1 MRDFLRLLRYARPY
15 TVRMALGVLC
25 VAVVAL
31 THIAM
36 PLVTRFVFDG
46 IIGSHGRPVTVR
58 LLGFG
63 VTTTPLLMLD
73 LVLAAVV
80 TLYTIQG
87 AVSFARTYLMSW
99 VGQRVLFDIRNHLF
113 QRLQELPMQFYQ
125 RRGTGLLMARITG
138 DVDAMGGMITSST
151 IDLFTNALMLVVIV
165 AILIKWDW
173 KLAVMSFV
181 VLPLFALNYHLFIR
195 YIRRIW
201 VRLRDKWSEL
211 YGELHESI
219 AGAQVVKAFS
229 QERYEKRMFF
239 RSMRETYGHSV
250 DLARAGT
257 LMGGISQLLAALGT
271 AVILWYGGSEVLRHH
286 LTIGQLVGFMGY
298 LGMLYS
304 PVVTLSTSN
313 EIIQRGLISA
323 ERVFDIIDARSTVK
337 EDPDAK
343 PMPPVKGEVVF
354 DHVSFSYEPEKT
366 VLDDVSIAVRP
377 GMVVALVGPSGSGKT
392 TLANLIPRFYDPTA
406 GHVLIDGVDIRHVT
420 LRSLRSQIGIV
431 LQETFLFS
439 GTIKDNLRYGRME
452 ATDQEVVEAAIM
464 ANAHDFIVKELSEG
478 YDSEVGERGLRL
490 SGGQKQRIAIAR
502 AILRNPRILVLDE
515 ATSSLDSEA
524 EALIQEALERLMR
537 SRTTFVIAHRLSTV
551 MKADLI
557 LVLREGRLIEQGT
570 HEELVAADGLYGRL
584 YRKQFK
590 IAEPADTQVDS
601 LFK

>member
-1 MRDFLRLLRYARPY
+1 MG
-15 TVRMALGVLC
+15 LGVLC

-31 THIAM
+31 THVAM
-36 PLVTRFVFDG
+36 PLITRFVFDG
-46 IIGSHGRPVTVR
+46 IIGAHGHPVTLRV
-58 LLGFG
+58 LGLSL
-63 VTTTPLLMLD
+63 TTSPLVMLN
-73 LVLAAVV
+73 LVLVAIV
-80 TLYTIQG
+80 TLYTVQG
-87 AVSFARTYLMSW
+87 AVSFIRTYLMSW

-151 IDLFTNALMLVVIV
+151 IDLFTNALTLVVIV

-173 KLAVMSFV
+173 RLALISFI
-181 VLPLFALNYHLFIR
+181 VLPLFAINYRLFIR
-195 YIRRIW
+195 YIRAIW

-250 DLARAGT
+250 DLARVGT

-271 AVILWYGGSEVLRHH
+271 AVILWYGGSEVLRHN

-323 ERVFDIIDARSTVK
+323 ERVFDIVDARSSVK
-337 EDPDAK
+337 EDPNAN
-343 PMPPVKGEVVF
+343 PLPPVKGQVVL
-354 DHVSFSYEPEKT
+354 DHVSFSYEPEKL
-366 VLDDVSIAVRP
+366 VLDDISATAEP

-392 TLANLIPRFYDPTA
+392 TFANLIPRFYDPTS
-406 GHVLIDGVDIRHVT
+406 GRVLVDGNDIRHVT
-420 LRSLRSQIGIV
+420 LRSLRSQIGMV

-464 ANAHDFIVKELSEG
+464 ANAHDFIVKELPEG

-502 AILRNPRILVLDE
+502 AILRNPRILILDE

-537 SRTTFVIAHRLSTV
+537 NRTTFVIAHRLSTV
-551 MKADLI
+551 MKADVI
-557 LVLREGRLIEQGT
+557 LVLREGRLIERGS

-590 IAEPADTQVDS
+590 LDEKKESDVDS
-601 LFK
+601 LLK

>member
-1 MRDFLRLLRYARPY
+1 MG
-15 TVRMALGVLC
+15 LGLLC
-25 VAVVAL
+25 VAVVAM
-31 THIAM
+31 THVLM
-36 PLVTRFVFDG
+36 PLITRFVLDD
-46 IIGSHGRPVTVR
+46 IINSHGRPVR
-58 LLGFG
+58 LNLVGIAL
-63 VTTTPLLMLD
+63 TLHPLAMLN
-73 LVLAAVV
+73 LIFVLILA
-80 TLYTIQG
+80 LYTIQG
-87 AVSFARTYLMSW
+87 AVSFVRTYLMSW
-99 VGQRVLFDIRNHLF
+99 VGQRVLFDIRNALF

-125 RRGTGLLMARITG
+125 RRGTGHIMARITG
-138 DVDAMGGMITSST
+138 DVDAMGGMITSSS
-151 IDLFTNALMLVVIV
+151 IDLLTNTLTILVIV
-165 AILIKWDW
+165 GILLRWHW
-173 KLAVMSFV
+173 KLAVISFV
-181 VLPLFALNYHLFIR
+181 VLPLFAVNYHLFIR
-195 YIRRIW
+195 YIRAIW

-239 RSMRETYGHSV
+239 RSMRETYAHTV
-250 DLARAGT
+250 DLARTGT
-257 LMGGISQLLAALGT
+257 LMGAISQLLAALGT
-271 AVILWYGGSEVLRHH
+271 AVILWYGGAEAVRGH
-286 LTIGQLVGFMGY
+286 LTVGQLVGFMGY

-313 EIIQRGLISA
+313 EMIQRGLISA
-323 ERVFDIIDARSTVK
+323 ERVFDILDARSSVK

-343 PMPPVKGEVVF
+343 PLPPVEGRVVF
-354 DHVSFSYEPEKT
+354 DRVSFGYEPEKL
-366 VLDDVSIAVRP
+366 VLDDISVAVQP

-392 TLANLIPRFYDPTA
+392 TFANLVPRFYDPTS
-406 GHVLIDGVDIRHVT
+406 GRVLIDGRDIRHVT

-452 ATDQEVVEAAIM
+452 ATDEEIVQAAIM
-464 ANAHDFIVKELSEG
+464 ANAHDFIVKELPEG

-502 AILRNPRILVLDE
+502 AILRDPRILILDE

-524 EALIQEALERLMR
+524 EALIQQALERLMR
-537 SRTTFVIAHRLSTV
+537 TRTTFVIAHRLSTV

-570 HEELVAADGLYGRL
+570 HDELVAANGLYGRL

-590 IAEPADTQVDS
+590 LDEEADKRVDAM
-601 LFK
+601 FK

>member
-15 TVRMALGVLC
+15 TVRMGLGVLC

-31 THIAM
+31 THVAM
-36 PLVTRFVFDG
+36 PLITRFVFDG
-46 IIGSHGRPVTVR
+46 IVGSHGRPVTLRV
-58 LLGFG
+58 LGLSL
-63 VTTTPLLMLD
+63 TTSPLVMLN
-73 LVLAAVV
+73 LVLVAIVA
-80 TLYTIQG
+80 LYTVQG
-87 AVSFARTYLMSW
+87 AVSFVRTYLMSW

-151 IDLFTNALMLVVIV
+151 IDLFTNALTVVVIV
-165 AILIKWDW
+165 AILVKWDW
-173 KLAVMSFV
+173 RLALISFV
-181 VLPLFALNYHLFIR
+181 VLPLFAINYHLFIR
-195 YIRRIW
+195 YIRAIW

-250 DLARAGT
+250 DLARVGT

-271 AVILWYGGSEVLRHH
+271 AVILWYGGGEVLRHQ

-323 ERVFDIIDARSTVK
+323 ERVFDIVDARSSVK
-337 EDPDAK
+337 EDPNAN
-343 PMPPVKGEVVF
+343 PLPPVKGQVVF
-354 DHVSFSYEPEKT
+354 DHVSFSYEPEKL
-366 VLDDVSIAVRP
+366 VLDDISAAAEP

-392 TLANLIPRFYDPTA
+392 TFANLIPRFYDPTS
-406 GHVLIDGVDIRHVT
+406 GRVLIDGNDIRHVT
-420 LRSLRSQIGIV
+420 LRSLRSQIGMV

-464 ANAHDFIVKELSEG
+464 ANAHDFIVKELPEG

-502 AILRNPRILVLDE
+502 AILRNPRILILDE

-524 EALIQEALERLMR
+524 ESLIQEALERLMR
-537 SRTTFVIAHRLSTV
+537 DRTTFVIAHRLSTV
-551 MKADLI
+551 MKADVI
-557 LVLREGRLIEQGT
+557 LVLREGRLIERGS

-590 IAEPADTQVDS
+590 LDEKKESDVDS
-601 LFK
+601 LLK

>member
-1 MRDFLRLLRYARPY
+1 MRDILRLLRYARPY
-15 TVRMALGVLC
+15 LMRMGLGVLC

-31 THIAM
+31 THVAM
-36 PLVTRFVFDG
+36 PFITKFVFDDIVG
-46 IIGSHGRPVTVR
+46 GGGRPVTVR
-58 LLGFG
+58 LAGLSL
-63 VTTTPLLMLD
+63 TLRPLAMLN
-73 LVLAAVV
+73 LVLVAVL
-80 TLYTIQG
+80 TLYAVQG
-87 AVSFARTYLMSW
+87 AVSFVRTYLMSW

-125 RRGTGLLMARITG
+125 RRGTGHLMARITG
-138 DVDAMGGMITSST
+138 DVDAMGGMITSSS
-151 IDLFTNALMLVVIV
+151 IDLFTNALTLGVIV
-165 AILIKWDW
+165 AILLNWHW
-173 KLAVMSFV
+173 KLALISFA
-181 VLPLFALNYHLFIR
+181 VLPLFAINYHLFIR
-195 YIRRIW
+195 YIRIIW
-201 VRLRDKWSEL
+201 VRLRDKWTEL

-239 RSMRETYGHSV
+239 RSMRETYSHSV
-250 DLARAGT
+250 DLARVGT
-257 LMGGISQLLAALGT
+257 LMGAISQLLAATGT
-271 AVILWYGGSEVLRHH
+271 GVILWYGGGEVLRGH

-313 EIIQRGLISA
+313 ETIQRGLISA
-323 ERVFDIIDARSTVK
+323 ERVFDILDARSTVK
-337 EDPDAK
+337 EAPDAV
-343 PMPPVKGEVVF
+343 PLPPVKGHVVF
-354 DHVSFSYEPEKT
+354 DRVSFSYEPEKL
-366 VLDDVSIAVRP
+366 VLDDISVAVEP

-392 TLANLIPRFYDPTA
+392 TFANLIPRFYDPTS
-406 GHVLIDGVDIRHVT
+406 GRVLVDGYDIKRVT

-452 ATDQEVVEAAIM
+452 ATDQETVEAAIM
-464 ANAHDFIVKELSEG
+464 ANAHDFIVKELPEG

-502 AILRNPRILVLDE
+502 AILRNPRILILDE

-524 EALIQEALERLMR
+524 EALIQQALERLMR
-537 SRTTFVIAHRLSTV
+537 NRTTFVIAHRLSTV

-557 LVLREGRLIEQGT
+557 LVLREGRLIERGT
-570 HEELVAADGLYGRL
+570 HEELVAANGLYGRL

-590 IAEPADTQVDS
+590 LDEQVDS
-601 LFK
+601 LLK

>member
-1 MRDFLRLLRYARPY
+1 MRKFLRLLRYARPY
-15 TVRMALGVLC
+15 VVRMGLGVLC

-31 THIAM
+31 THVAM
-36 PLVTRFVFDG
+36 PLITRFVFDDIVG
-46 IIGSHGRPVTVR
+46 GGGRPATVR
-58 LLGFG
+58 LGAASL
-63 VTTTPLLMLD
+63 TLDPLAMLN
-73 LVLAAVV
+73 LVLVAIL
-80 TLYTIQG
+80 TLYAIQG
-87 AVSFARTYLMSW
+87 AVSFVRTYLMSW

-125 RRGTGLLMARITG
+125 RRGTGHLMARITG
-138 DVDAMGGMITSST
+138 DVDTMGGMITSSS
-151 IDLFTNALMLVVIV
+151 IDLFTNTLTIGVIV
-165 AILIKWDW
+165 AILLKWHW
-173 KLAVMSFV
+173 KLALISFM

-195 YIRRIW
+195 YIRVIW

-239 RSMRETYGHSV
+239 RSMRETYSHSV

-257 LMGGISQLLAALGT
+257 LMGAISQLLAATGT
-271 AVILWYGGSEVLRHH
+271 AVILWYGGSEVVRGH

-323 ERVFDIIDARSTVK
+323 ERVFDILDARSTVK

-343 PMPPVKGEVVF
+343 PLPPVKGEVVF
-354 DHVSFSYEPEKT
+354 DHVSFSYEPEKL
-366 VLDDVSIAVRP
+366 VLENIAVSVEP
-377 GMVVALVGPSGSGKT
+377 GKVVALVGPSGSGKT
-392 TLANLIPRFYDPTA
+392 TFANLVPRFYDPTS
-406 GHVLIDGVDIRHVT
+406 GRILIDGHDIRHVA
-420 LRSLRSQIGIV
+420 LLSLRGQIGIV

-452 ATDQEVVEAAIM
+452 ATDEEVVEAAMM
-464 ANAHDFIVKELSEG
+464 ANAHDFIVKELPEG
-478 YDSEVGERGLRL
+478 YDTEVGERGLRL

-502 AILRNPRILVLDE
+502 AILRNPRILILDE

-537 SRTTFVIAHRLSTV
+537 NRTTFVIAHRLSTV

-557 LVLREGRLIEQGT
+557 LVLREGRLIERGT
-570 HEELVAADGLYGRL
+570 HEELVAANGLYGRL

-590 IAEPADTQVDS
+590 LDEQGESEVDS
-601 LFK
+601 LLR

>member
-1 MRDFLRLLRYARPY
+1 MG
-15 TVRMALGVLC
+15 LGVLC

-31 THIAM
+31 THVAM
-36 PLVTRFVFDG
+36 PLITRFVFDG
-46 IIGSHGRPVTVR
+46 IVGSHGRPVTLRV
-58 LLGFG
+58 LGLSL
-63 VTTTPLLMLD
+63 TTSPLVMLN
-73 LVLAAVV
+73 LVLVAIVA
-80 TLYTIQG
+80 LYTVQG
-87 AVSFARTYLMSW
+87 AVSFVRTYLMSW

-151 IDLFTNALMLVVIV
+151 IDLFTNALTVVVIV
-165 AILIKWDW
+165 AILVKWDW
-173 KLAVMSFV
+173 RLALISFV
-181 VLPLFALNYHLFIR
+181 VLPLFAINYHLFIR
-195 YIRRIW
+195 YIRAIW

-250 DLARAGT
+250 DLARVGT

-271 AVILWYGGSEVLRHH
+271 AVILWYGGGEVLRHQ

-323 ERVFDIIDARSTVK
+323 ERVFDIVDARSSVK
-337 EDPDAK
+337 EDPNAN
-343 PMPPVKGEVVF
+343 PLPPVKGQVVF
-354 DHVSFSYEPEKT
+354 DHVSFSYEPEKL
-366 VLDDVSIAVRP
+366 VLDDISAAAEP

-392 TLANLIPRFYDPTA
+392 TFANLIPRFYDPTS
-406 GHVLIDGVDIRHVT
+406 GRVLIDGNDIRHVT
-420 LRSLRSQIGIV
+420 LRSLRSQIGMV

-464 ANAHDFIVKELSEG
+464 ANAHDFIVKELPEG

-502 AILRNPRILVLDE
+502 AILRNPRILILDE

-524 EALIQEALERLMR
+524 ESLIQEALERLMR
-537 SRTTFVIAHRLSTV
+537 DRTTFVIAHRLSTV
-551 MKADLI
+551 MKADVI
-557 LVLREGRLIEQGT
+557 LVLREGRLIERGS

-590 IAEPADTQVDS
+590 LDEKKESDVDS
-601 LFK
+601 LLK

>member
-1 MRDFLRLLRYARPY
+1 
-15 TVRMALGVLC
+15 
-25 VAVVAL
+25 
-31 THIAM
+31 
-36 PLVTRFVFDG
+36 
-46 IIGSHGRPVTVR
+46 
-58 LLGFG
+58 
-63 VTTTPLLMLD
+63 
-73 LVLAAVV
+73 
-80 TLYTIQG
+80 
-87 AVSFARTYLMSW
+87 
-99 VGQRVLFDIRNHLF
+99 
-113 QRLQELPMQFYQ
+113 MQFYQ

-151 IDLFTNALMLVVIV
+151 IDLFTNALTVVVIV
-165 AILIKWDW
+165 AILLKWDW
-173 KLAVMSFV
+173 KLALISFV

-195 YIRRIW
+195 YIRTIW

-250 DLARAGT
+250 DLARTGT

-271 AVILWYGGSEVLRHH
+271 AVILWYGGSEVLRHN
-286 LTIGQLVGFMGY
+286 LSIGQLVGFMGY

-323 ERVFDIIDARSTVK
+323 ERVFDIVDARSSVR
-337 EDPDAK
+337 EDPNAD
-343 PMPPVKGEVVF
+343 PLPPVKGDVVF
-354 DHVSFSYEPEKT
+354 DQVSFSYEPEKL
-366 VLDDVSIAVRP
+366 VLDDISATVEP

-392 TLANLIPRFYDPTA
+392 TFANLIPRFYDPTSGRVLVD
-406 GHVLIDGVDIRHVT
+406 GHDIRHVT

-452 ATDQEVVEAAIM
+452 ASDQEVVEAAIM
-464 ANAHDFIVKELSEG
+464 ANAHDFIVKELPEG

-502 AILRNPRILVLDE
+502 AILRNPRILILDE

-537 SRTTFVIAHRLSTV
+537 NRTTFVIAHRLSTV
-551 MKADLI
+551 MKADVI
-557 LVLREGRLIEQGT
+557 LVLREGRLIESGT
-570 HEELVAADGLYGRL
+570 HEELVAANGLYGRL

-590 IAEPADTQVDS
+590 LDEKKESDVDS
-601 LFK
+601 LLK

>member
-15 TVRMALGVLC
+15 TARMALGVLC

-31 THIAM
+31 THVAM
-36 PLVTRFVFDG
+36 PLITRFVFDG
-46 IIGSHGRPVTVR
+46 IIGAHGRPVTLRV
-58 LLGFG
+58 LGLSL
-63 VTTTPLLMLD
+63 TTSPLVMLN
-73 LVLAAVV
+73 LVLVAIV
-80 TLYTIQG
+80 TLYTVQG
-87 AVSFARTYLMSW
+87 AVSFVRTYLMSW

-151 IDLFTNALMLVVIV
+151 IDLFTNALTLVVIV

-173 KLAVMSFV
+173 RLALISFI

-195 YIRRIW
+195 YIRAIW

-250 DLARAGT
+250 DLARVGT

-271 AVILWYGGSEVLRHH
+271 AVILWYGGGEVLRHQ

-323 ERVFDIIDARSTVK
+323 ERVFDIVDARSSVK
-337 EDPDAK
+337 EDPNAN
-343 PMPPVKGEVVF
+343 PLPPVKGQVVL
-354 DHVSFSYEPEKT
+354 DHVSFSYEPEKL
-366 VLDDVSIAVRP
+366 VLDDISATAEP

-392 TLANLIPRFYDPTA
+392 TFANLIPRFYDPTS
-406 GHVLIDGVDIRHVT
+406 GRVLVDGNDIRHVT
-420 LRSLRSQIGIV
+420 LRSLRSQIGMV

-464 ANAHDFIVKELSEG
+464 ANAHDFIVKELPEG

-502 AILRNPRILVLDE
+502 AILRNPRILILDE

-537 SRTTFVIAHRLSTV
+537 NRTTFVIAHRLSTV
-551 MKADLI
+551 MKADVI
-557 LVLREGRLIEQGT
+557 LVLREGRLIERGS

-590 IAEPADTQVDS
+590 LDEKKESDVDS
-601 LFK
+601 LLK

>member
-15 TVRMALGVLC
+15 TVRMGLGVLC

-31 THIAM
+31 THVAM
-36 PLVTRFVFDG
+36 PLITRFVFDG
-46 IIGSHGRPVTVR
+46 IVGSHGRPVTLRV
-58 LLGFG
+58 LGLSL
-63 VTTTPLLMLD
+63 TTSPLVMLN
-73 LVLAAVV
+73 LVLVAIVA
-80 TLYTIQG
+80 LYTVQG
-87 AVSFARTYLMSW
+87 AVSFVRTYLMSW

-151 IDLFTNALMLVVIV
+151 IDLFTNALTVVVIV
-165 AILIKWDW
+165 AILVKWDW
-173 KLAVMSFV
+173 RLALISFV
-181 VLPLFALNYHLFIR
+181 VLPLFAINYHLFIR
-195 YIRRIW
+195 YIRAIW

-250 DLARAGT
+250 DLARVGT

-271 AVILWYGGSEVLRHH
+271 AVILWYGGGEVLRHQ

-323 ERVFDIIDARSTVK
+323 ERVFDIVDARSSVK
-337 EDPDAK
+337 EDPNAN
-343 PMPPVKGEVVF
+343 PLPPVKGQVVF
-354 DHVSFSYEPEKT
+354 DHVSFSYEPEKV
-366 VLDDVSIAVRP
+366 VLDDISAAAEP

-392 TLANLIPRFYDPTA
+392 TFANLIPRFYDPTS
-406 GHVLIDGVDIRHVT
+406 GRVLIDGNDIRHVT
-420 LRSLRSQIGIV
+420 LRSLRSQIGMV

-464 ANAHDFIVKELSEG
+464 ANAHDFIVKELPEG

-502 AILRNPRILVLDE
+502 AILRNPRILILDE

-524 EALIQEALERLMR
+524 ESLIQEALERLMR
-537 SRTTFVIAHRLSTV
+537 DRTTFVIAHRLSTV
-551 MKADLI
+551 MKADVI
-557 LVLREGRLIEQGT
+557 LVLREGRLIERGS

-590 IAEPADTQVDS
+590 LDEKKESDVDS
-601 LFK
+601 LLK

>member
-15 TVRMALGVLC
+15 AVRMALGVLC

-36 PLVTRFVFDG
+36 PLVTRFVFDS
-46 IIGSHGRPVTVR
+46 IIGSHGRPVTLR
-58 LLGFG
+58 LLGLS

-80 TLYTIQG
+80 TLYTVQG
-87 AVSFARTYLMSW
+87 VVSFARTYLMSW

-125 RRGTGLLMARITG
+125 RRGAGLLMARITG

-151 IDLFTNALMLVVIV
+151 IDLFTNALTLVVII

-173 KLAVMSFV
+173 KLALMSFV
-181 VLPLFALNYHLFIR
+181 VLPLFAVNYHLFIR
-195 YIRRIW
+195 YIRQIW

-257 LMGGISQLLAALGT
+257 LMGGISQFLAALGT

-286 LTIGQLVGFMGY
+286 LTIGQLVSFMGY

-343 PMPPVKGEVVF
+343 PMPTVKGEVVF
-354 DHVSFSYEPEKT
+354 EHVSFSYEPEKT
-366 VLDDVSIAVRP
+366 VLDDISIAVRP

-392 TLANLIPRFYDPTA
+392 TFANLIPRFYDPTA
-406 GHVLIDGVDIRHVT
+406 GRVLVDGIDIRHVT

-452 ATDQEVVEAAIM
+452 ATDQEIVEAAIM
-464 ANAHDFIVKELSEG
+464 ANAHDFIVKELPEG

-537 SRTTFVIAHRLSTV
+537 GRTTFVIAHRLSTV
-551 MKADLI
+551 MKADFI

-590 IAEPADTQVDS
+590 LPEPTDTKVDS

>member
-1 MRDFLRLLRYARPY
+1 MRKFLRLLGYARPY
-15 TVRMALGVLC
+15 MVRMGLGVLC
-25 VAVVAL
+25 VAVVAF
-31 THIAM
+31 THIMM
-36 PLVTRFVFDG
+36 PQITKFVIDR
-46 IIGSHGRPVTVR
+46 ILGSHGRPVTLR
-58 LLGFG
+58 LVGMSLTLRPLAMLNFIFVCILLLYAVQG
-63 VTTTPLLMLD
+63 VM
-73 LVLAAVV
+73 
-80 TLYTIQG
+80 
-87 AVSFARTYLMSW
+87 SFARTYLMSW
-99 VGQRVLFDIRNHLF
+99 VGQRVLFDIRNGLF

-151 IDLFTNALMLVVIV
+151 IDLFTNALTVVVIV
-165 AILIKWDW
+165 AILVKWDW
-173 KLAVMSFV
+173 RLALISFV
-181 VLPLFALNYHLFIR
+181 VLPLFAINYHLFIR
-195 YIRRIW
+195 YIRAIW

-250 DLARAGT
+250 DLARVGT

-271 AVILWYGGSEVLRHH
+271 AVILWYGGGEVLRHQ

-323 ERVFDIIDARSTVK
+323 ERVFDIVDARSSVK
-337 EDPDAK
+337 EDPNAN
-343 PMPPVKGEVVF
+343 PLPPVKGQVVF
-354 DHVSFSYEPEKT
+354 DHVSFSYEPEKL
-366 VLDDVSIAVRP
+366 VLDDISAAAEP

-392 TLANLIPRFYDPTA
+392 TFANLIPRFYDPTS
-406 GHVLIDGVDIRHVT
+406 GRVLIDGNDIRHVT
-420 LRSLRSQIGIV
+420 LRSLRSQIGMV

-464 ANAHDFIVKELSEG
+464 ANAHDFIVKELPEG

-502 AILRNPRILVLDE
+502 AILRNPRILILDE

-524 EALIQEALERLMR
+524 ESLIQEALERLMR
-537 SRTTFVIAHRLSTV
+537 DRTTFVIAHRLSTV
-551 MKADLI
+551 MKADVI
-557 LVLREGRLIEQGT
+557 LVLREGRLIERGS

-590 IAEPADTQVDS
+590 LDEKKESDVDS
-601 LFK
+601 LLK